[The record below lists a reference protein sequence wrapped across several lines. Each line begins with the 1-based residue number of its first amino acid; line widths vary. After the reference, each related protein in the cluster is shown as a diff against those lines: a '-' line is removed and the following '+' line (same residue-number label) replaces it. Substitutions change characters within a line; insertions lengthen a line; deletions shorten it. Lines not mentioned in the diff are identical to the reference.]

1 MFSFATILTTLT
13 AAAAP
18 LSAGV
23 ALLVGEPFGKF
34 GAMNPTGHAAVY
46 LSGVCADTPVSLRLC
61 KPGESGVVI
70 SRYHKVAGRDWI
82 AIPLIPFLYGVER
95 AEEIPAGVDTEDV
108 ARIRNAY
115 RRSHLEEIAPG
126 GPQGEAPGGNWVQL
140 VGAAYDRSIHGFALE
155 TTREQ
160 DEALIAWLNSQPNE
174 ERFNLLFRNCAD
186 FARGI
191 LNFYYPNA
199 VRRSIIADAGI
210 STPKNA
216 AKALTKYARRNGLRL
231 SGFVVPQ
238 VPGPP
243 RSNKV
248 RGVSES
254 LVRSKKYV
262 VPLVLLEP
270 WVAGSALV
278 AYLVSGRFDVTG
290 RPYSVCA
297 PDVLPDCVLA
307 AAGAAKPALASSPEP
322 EADSGTSRGEP
333 AAGQDVS
340 SARPH
345 AAAESLARA
354 SSEHHPADHERRS
367 DQVHHRD
374 GLYRRT
380 QPSEVR

>member
-1 MFSFATILTTLT
+1 MLSFAAVLTTLT
-13 AAAAP
+13 IAAAP

-34 GAMNPTGHAAVY
+34 GALNPTGHAAVY
-46 LSGVCADTPVSLRLC
+46 LSGVCSDTPVSLRLC
-61 KPGESGVVI
+61 EPGESGVVI

-82 AIPLIPFLYGVER
+82 AIPLVPYLYAVER
-95 AEEIPAGVDTEDV
+95 AEDVPASIAPEDI

-115 RRSHLEEIAPG
+115 RSSHLEEIAPA
-126 GPQGEAPGGNWVQL
+126 GPEGKPPGGNWVQL
-140 VGAAYDRSIHGFALE
+140 VGAAYDRSVHGFALE

-160 DEALIAWLNSQPNE
+160 DEALIAWLNSRPNE

-191 LNFYYPNA
+191 VNFYYPRA

-216 AKALTKYARRNGLRL
+216 AKALAKYARRREMRL
-231 SGFVVPQ
+231 SGFVIPQ
-238 VPGPP
+238 VPGAP

-270 WVAGSALV
+270 WIAGTALV

-290 RPYSVCA
+290 RPHSVCA

-307 AAGAAKPALASSPEP
+307 AAGAKQTPVASAPGPAADPAASE
-322 EADSGTSRGEP
+322 GQV
-333 AAGQDVS
+333 AAGQ
-340 SARPH
+340 ALP
-345 AAAESLARA
+345 
-354 SSEHHPADHERRS
+354 
-367 DQVHHRD
+367 
-374 GLYRRT
+374 
-380 QPSEVR
+380 

>member
-23 ALLVGEPFGKF
+23 ALLVGEPYGKF
-34 GAMNPTGHAAVY
+34 GALNPTGHAAVY
-46 LSGVCADTPVSLRLC
+46 LSNVCADTPVSLRLC

-95 AEEIPAGVDTEDV
+95 IEDIPAGVDTADV

-115 RRSHLEEIAPG
+115 RRAHLEEIAPG
-126 GPQGEAPGGNWVQL
+126 GPQGEAPAGNWVQL
-140 VGAAYDRSIHGFALE
+140 IGAAYDRSIHGFALE
-155 TTREQ
+155 TTPEQ
-160 DEALIAWLNSQPNE
+160 DEALIAWLNSRPNKQ
-174 ERFNLLFRNCAD
+174 RFNLLFRNCAD
-186 FARGI
+186 FARSI
-191 LNFYYPNA
+191 LNFYYPKA
-199 VRRSIIADAGI
+199 VRRSIIADVGI
-210 STPKNA
+210 TTPKNA

-231 SGFVVPQ
+231 YSFVVPQ

-262 VPLVLLEP
+262 VPLALLEP
-270 WVAGSALV
+270 WVAGSALA
-278 AYLVSGRFDVTG
+278 AYLVSGRFDITG
-290 RPYSVCA
+290 RPYSLCT

-307 AAGAAKPALASSPEP
+307 ATSATQPALASSH
-322 EADSGTSRGEP
+322 EAQADMGASSGEA
-333 AAGQDVS
+333 AAGQDLS

-345 AAAESLARA
+345 ATAGSLARA
-354 SSEHHPADHERRS
+354 SSQDYPTDHERRS
-367 DQVHHRD
+367 DQIHQGD
-374 GLYRRT
+374 GL
-380 QPSEVR
+380 